1 MLLVPQG
8 LLSPLGILGA
18 GECLL
23 QVVPV
28 LFRMRLKPLLALK
41 KFLRFLLLFGL
52 HVTVGSKFL
61 VIRPGG
67 V

>member
-1 MLLVPQG
+1 MLLVPQS

-28 LFRMRLKPLLALK
+28 LFRMRLQPLLALK
-41 KFLRFLLLFGL
+41 KLLRFLFLFSL
-52 HVTVGSKFL
+52 DVTVGSKFL